1 MVRTRGIPARIVHA
15 WLAGNAGFA
24 AGPGQRLPG
33 GSTHHVLVL
42 PGRERPSASRA
53 IRIPAEVN
61 LLLSA
66 SCVNLSEESDRLT
79 QVVPMLLQ

>member
-1 MVRTRGIPARIVHA
+1 MVRSRDIPARIVHA

-42 PGRERPSASRA
+42 PRERGSQLVGLFEYRLKL
-53 IRIPAEVN
+53 IVVELIVVAEVN
-61 LLLSA
+61 
-66 SCVNLSEESDRLT
+66 C
-79 QVVPMLLQ
+79 

>member
-1 MVRTRGIPARIVHA
+1 MTSHFSEDGLQKRYDNSGQRMVRTRGIPARIVHA

-61 LLLSA
+61 
-66 SCVNLSEESDRLT
+66 C
-79 QVVPMLLQ
+79 